1 MEHKDLCDVHIYGV
15 VLLWSE
21 KEAVTGRK
29 ERKKIV
35 GGEKQKIVYLDN
47 YRFCL
52 YGILK
57 R

>member
-1 MEHKDLCDVHIYGV
+1 MEHKDLCAVHIYGV